1 MIKNPDSPENPH
13 IRPNQTFICSVVF
26 IDLVEYSKKPFVEQ
40 ILIKERFN
48 IHLAEAIKDISLNY
62 RIVLDTG
69 DGAAIGFIGDPEDA
83 LFVAMSLRDALMDD
97 DSEVAPNL
105 KVRMGINLGPVKI
118 LKDINNQMNMIGDG
132 INAAE
137 RIMSFSE
144 PGQLLVS
151 RSYYDIVSCLS
162 QEYAQLFHYQGSRAD
177 KHVREHDLYAVEHT
191 RMKLGSLYNRPDR
204 KQNGCYG
211 EEDDPVEPV
220 RLAAEESY
228 RAYPRKADRD
238 TSAGWGRKG
247 IMIGGALAAVLAG
260 LIFLLPGEKA
270 PSEQPK
276 SVATPANAV
285 PESKPVPAVTTAI
298 PEKPLPNPKIPATSR
313 KTQPEQTVVT
323 AKTQAEPV
331 KKTVKKLSARAGD
344 VLFTFIDQKS
354 QGNEIT
360 MSIQTYNGSSE
371 TKRIAIY
378 DDAYWWAKSQILDET
393 GEKHDVSEVVFL
405 NDAEKISMS
414 LTGTQGIAV
423 APKKS
428 VIANLTF
435 KKSFKTAKTLVLHPF
450 ICHEGN
456 CSEHNLVMNLN
467 K

>member
-48 IHLAEAIKDISLNY
+48 RHLAEAIKDISLNY

-97 DSEVAPNL
+97 DSEVAPDL

-191 RMKLGSLYNRPDR
+191 GMKPGSLYNRPDR
-204 KQNGCYG
+204 KLNGIYG
-211 EEDDPVEPV
+211 EEDDTVEPV

-238 TSAGWGRKG
+238 ASVGRSRKA
-247 IMIGGALAAVLAG
+247 IIIGGALAAVFAG
-260 LIFLLPGEKA
+260 FIFFLTGEKA

-276 SVATPANAV
+276 VGPAPANAV
-285 PESKPVPAVTTAI
+285 LESNPLPAVTTVV
-298 PEKPLPNPKIPATSR
+298 PEKPLPKTKAPATSG
-313 KTQPEQTVVT
+313 KTPPEQTVT
-323 AKTQAEPV
+323 AKVQTEPV
-331 KKTVKKLSARAGD
+331 KKAVKKLSARAGD
-344 VLFTFIDQKS
+344 VLFTFIEQKS

-360 MSIQTYNGSSE
+360 LSIQTYNGSGE

-378 DDAYWWAKSQILDET
+378 DDAYWWAKSQILDEA
-393 GEKHDVSEVVFL
+393 GEKHDVDKVIFL
-405 NDAEKISMS
+405 NDAEKISMA

-423 APKKS
+423 APQKS

-456 CSEHNLVMNLN
+456 CSEHNLVMNLS

>member
-1 MIKNPDSPENPH
+1 
-13 IRPNQTFICSVVF
+13 
-26 IDLVEYSKKPFVEQ
+26 
-40 ILIKERFN
+40 
-48 IHLAEAIKDISLNY
+48 
-62 RIVLDTG
+62 
-69 DGAAIGFIGDPEDA
+69 
-83 LFVAMSLRDALMDD
+83 VAMSLRDALMDD
-97 DSEVAPNL
+97 DSEVAPDL

-191 RMKLGSLYNRPDR
+191 RMKPGSLYNRPDR
-204 KQNGCYG
+204 KLNGIYD
-211 EEDDPVEPV
+211 EEDDTIEPV

-228 RAYPRKADRD
+228 RAYPGKADGDASMRRSRKA
-238 TSAGWGRKG
+238 
-247 IMIGGALAAVLAG
+247 IMIGGALAAVIAG
-260 LIFLLPGEKA
+260 FIFFLTGEKA

-276 SVATPANAV
+276 VATPPANAV
-285 PESKPVPAVTTAI
+285 TESKPAPAVTAAV
-298 PEKPLPNPKIPATSR
+298 PEKPLPNPKAASTSG
-313 KTQPEQTVVT
+313 KTPPEQTVVT
-323 AKTQAEPV
+323 AKAQVAPV
-331 KKTVKKLSARAGD
+331 KKAVKKSSARAGD
-344 VLFTFIDQKS
+344 VLFTFIEQKS

-360 MSIQTYNGSSE
+360 LSIQTYNGSSE
-371 TKRIAIY
+371 TKRVAIY
-378 DDAYWWAKSQILDET
+378 DDAYWWSKSQILDEA
-393 GEKHDVSEVVFL
+393 GEKHDVNKVVFL

-423 APKKS
+423 APRKS

-435 KKSFKTAKTLVLHPF
+435 KKSFKTAKALVLHPF

-456 CSEHNLVMNLN
+456 CSEHNLVLNLN